1 MKRRMRDT
9 RHEDLPC
16 PAHGPEP
23 DDARPN
29 REVLWDYIKA
39 ATGIIAAL
47 GTLAAAVAQIIGA
60 LRR

>member
-1 MKRRMRDT
+1 MT
-9 RHEDLPC
+9 RHVPETKPDEVPC
-16 PAHGPEP
+16 PAP
-23 DDARPN
+23 DTRPNARPS
-29 REVLWDYIKA
+29 RDTLWDYIKA